1 MQRIHRCRVS
11 PSTSL
16 HHTYMILFG
25 EVGIY
30 AVSRNCASSGALLFA
45 VDDVDARLLPKRSLT
60 LLTALIRLGSKA
72 SGDGS
77 SSQGVPV
84 RHAAAFARGT
94 LARAPCVG
102 GRSIRVTH
110 NPELLN
116 RPGFAQPRGGG
127 VHVRDFPD
135 F

>member
-1 MQRIHRCRVS
+1 MPYHAIVHRAEHCCLQS
-11 PSTSL
+11 MMSTHDS
-16 HHTYMILFG
+16 
-25 EVGIY
+25 
-30 AVSRNCASSGALLFA
+30 C
-45 VDDVDARLLPKRSLT
+45 PKEAYPLDCT
-60 LLTALIRLGSKA
+60 DPTWLKA

-116 RPGFAQPRGGG
+116 RSGFAQPRGGP
-127 VHVRDFPD
+127 RDNTGY
-135 F
+135 